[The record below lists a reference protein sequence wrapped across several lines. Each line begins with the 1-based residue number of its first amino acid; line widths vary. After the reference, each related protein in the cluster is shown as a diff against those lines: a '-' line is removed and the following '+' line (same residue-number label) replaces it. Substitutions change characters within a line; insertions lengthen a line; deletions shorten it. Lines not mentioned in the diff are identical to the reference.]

1 MTAPVDGAAKTDVRS
16 TVTGVEAVVKDH
28 AAVPVVTLAEM
39 AAMDVVALAPTLL
52 VNSNH

>member
-1 MTAPVDGAAKTDVRS
+1 VTAPVDGAAKMDVRS
-16 TVTGVEAVVKDH
+16 TVTGAEAVVKGH
-28 AAVPVVTLAEM
+28 AAVPVETHAEM